1 MSMKDI
7 AYILASMAVLLLT
20 ACGGG
25 SSDDDES
32 TIDGHSYQQ
41 SETLPATDAD
51 EIIIISSLTTE
62 INKVTGGAKWLTV
75 LIEDYTSGSPSLRL
89 IATDNVSDGKTTQ
102 VRSCSLTISS
112 LSGDKT
118 ILSVTQEGIEMKTG
132 IDDSHDIETDQPA
145 YSRHK

>member
-1 MSMKDI
+1 MKNKVYYVI
-7 AYILASMAVLLLT
+7 VSMAVLLLT

-25 SSDDDES
+25 SNDDDS
-32 TIDGHSYQQ
+32 IIDEQGYQQ
-41 SETLPATDAD
+41 RVTLPATDAD